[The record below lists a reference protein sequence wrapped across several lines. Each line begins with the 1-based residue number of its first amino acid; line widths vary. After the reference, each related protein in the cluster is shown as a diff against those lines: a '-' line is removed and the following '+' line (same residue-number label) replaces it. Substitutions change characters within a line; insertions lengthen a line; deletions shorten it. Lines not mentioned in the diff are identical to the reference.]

1 MIALFGAGV
10 GLGLV
15 VLARS
20 LRPSVPPLGPA
31 LDRLSRPGIAVSAS
45 VAEVSLRDRIGS
57 LAAAIV
63 GASGDVR
70 RDRDLRVTGRTLERH
85 AYEKVLAATVGVALP
100 LCLAVATGET
110 VPFVVLAV
118 VGGLGGFVFPDVSL
132 RSAAAGRRR
141 VIRHE
146 LSAYLDLVAIVLAG
160 GGGIQTALQ
169 AAATAGEGQA
179 FTEIS
184 AALDRARLTATT
196 AWRALDRLADDVG
209 VDDLR
214 EFART
219 LELAGSQGARI
230 GSSVSARADALRGRL
245 RAEVEAEAEAVTER
259 MLVPVAVML
268 VGLLLFIGFAVVAAL
283 GTSSTVVG

>member
-20 LRPSVPPLGPA
+20 LRPAVPPLGPA
-31 LDRLSRPGIAVSAS
+31 LDRLSRPGRAVSAP
-45 VAEVSLRDRIGS
+45 AADLSLRDRIES
-57 LAAAIV
+57 LAASVV

-70 RDRDLRVTGRTLERH
+70 RTRDLRVTGRTFERH

-100 LCLAVATGET
+100 LCLAVATAET

-184 AALDRARLTATT
+184 VALDRARLTGTT
-196 AWRALDRLADDVG
+196 AWRTLDRLADDVG
-209 VDDLR
+209 VDELR
-214 EFART
+214 ELART

-259 MLVPVAVML
+259 MLLPVAVML